1 MAWTSSTPARPHL
14 SDSPSTV
21 KYQTLL
27 ATKSRVP
34 TCSLARSV
42 PPTHYTLFLA
52 FANLLVAAG
61 GPFDPLE
68 FASDPDTLAELKV
81 KEIKNGR
88 LAMFSMLGF
97 FVQAIVTGK
106 VLIVDFWTQSMLH
119 AVIAYTSTVVFGSSS
134 C

>member
-1 MAWTSSTPARPHL
+1 MAWTSCTPVRPCTHAPASSTDRALHSAWGCPLRGVGRAAAPW
-14 SDSPSTV
+14 SW
-21 KYQTLL
+21 LL
-27 ATKSRVP
+27 R
-34 TCSLARSV
+34 
-42 PPTHYTLFLA
+42 
-52 FANLLVAAG
+52 AG

-106 VLIVDFWTQSMLH
+106 VGGP
-119 AVIAYTSTVVFGSSS
+119 AVLSPHDQGPSLLLSPWPGA
-134 C
+134 